1 MGLKKRTMT
10 PPDGQRYRAGEANRD
25 FRVSGK
31 KDKCLEREKDCGK
44 CKIRECP
51 EEKL

>member
-1 MGLKKRTMT
+1 MALKKRAMT
-10 PPDGQRYRAGEANRD
+10 LSDGQRYRSEQENKD

-31 KDKCLEREKDCGK
+31 RDKCLEREKDCGR

-51 EEKL
+51 EEKT